1 MTDVEELA
9 YNREFKSV
17 RGLYKGVPVLAVSTG
32 IGGPSACIAVEE
44 LARAGVTHM
53 VRIGSGG
60 ALQPGIHLGDLVMV
74 QGAVRSDGASKMY
87 IDPVY
92 PAVPDFDLLTACV
105 TAARQD
111 QLSYH
116 VGLCRSHDS
125 FYTDQEDEMRTKW
138 TKSGIMVSD
147 METAALFVVGR
158 LRGVHTASI
167 LNTVVEYKDDLEQ
180 NINNYADGASRTMQG
195 EWNEIH
201 AAQEKG
207 DFVMKNV
214 FKTKLSTASLVLI
227 PACIGINYLGK
238 LFASVLKLPLW
249 LDSIGTCIGG
259 ALGGPIIGAI
269 CGAAN
274 NLIYGFTTGDSIT
287 LVYALTSLGIGLA
300 VGIMARLGNMEKI
313 SGALITSVIA
323 GLVAVCISTPLNVI
337 FWGGTTGNVWGDAVF
352 AATQASNMP
361 VLLGSFLDEVVV
373 DVPDKIITILVVYAI
388 LKGLPKKLT
397 ALYDVN
403 DSVESL
409 D

>member
-1 MTDVEELA
+1 
-9 YNREFKSV
+9 
-17 RGLYKGVPVLAVSTG
+17 
-32 IGGPSACIAVEE
+32 
-44 LARAGVTHM
+44 
-53 VRIGSGG
+53 
-60 ALQPGIHLGDLVMV
+60 
-74 QGAVRSDGASKMY
+74 
-87 IDPVY
+87 
-92 PAVPDFDLLTACV
+92 
-105 TAARQD
+105 
-111 QLSYH
+111 
-116 VGLCRSHDS
+116 
-125 FYTDQEDEMRTKW
+125 
-138 TKSGIMVSD
+138 
-147 METAALFVVGR
+147 
-158 LRGVHTASI
+158 
-167 LNTVVEYKDDLEQ
+167 
-180 NINNYADGASRTMQG
+180 
-195 EWNEIH
+195 
-201 AAQEKG
+201 
-207 DFVMKNV
+207 MKNV

-313 SGALITSVIA
+313 SGALLTSVIA

-337 FWGGTTGNVWGDAVF
+337 FWGGTTGNVWGDAAF

>member
-1 MTDVEELA
+1 MQLSCRLTRQPMGVILLDNRRKKEVIMEIMPHLQIRDDLGVHYAILPGDPARVDRIAEQLTDVEELA

-17 RGLYKGVPVLAVSTG
+17 RGLYKDVPVLAVSTG

-180 NINNYADGASRTMQG
+180 NISNYADGASRTMQG

-201 AAQEKG
+201 
-207 DFVMKNV
+207 
-214 FKTKLSTASLVLI
+214 
-227 PACIGINYLGK
+227 
-238 LFASVLKLPLW
+238 
-249 LDSIGTCIGG
+249 
-259 ALGGPIIGAI
+259 
-269 CGAAN
+269 
-274 NLIYGFTTGDSIT
+274 
-287 LVYALTSLGIGLA
+287 
-300 VGIMARLGNMEKI
+300 
-313 SGALITSVIA
+313 
-323 GLVAVCISTPLNVI
+323 
-337 FWGGTTGNVWGDAVF
+337 
-352 AATQASNMP
+352 
-361 VLLGSFLDEVVV
+361 
-373 DVPDKIITILVVYAI
+373 
-388 LKGLPKKLT
+388 T
-397 ALYDVN
+397 ALEACYIV
-403 DSVESL
+403 SSAE
-409 D
+409 